1 MITMIC
7 LNEKNELELIV
18 ASRIG
23 YSHAEK
29 RFWFEMIGRSDVF
42 YYENVESETAA
53 AAMKTALKQDGA
65 NLKSFGT
72 YKVKRVEVAHPAPV
86 AMPKSCPKAAEK
98 RAENMSETRV
108 VPPVKAPKD
117 SNAEDVAPAA
127 PRRRPV
133 EAPKG
138 PSFMD
143 RVTKVLDEG
152 VKKAKTLAQEVAV
165 AAEEE
170 DKKDKERS
178 AARRA
183 EWNAKKEALEEKVE
197 ERRARRAAA
206 KAAAEADEDEEEI
219 RSEFDE
225 IARGVAEAADKAVE
239 DLGTI
244 GNSNPVP
251 VAKSEAVVEDVDVDV
266 EAEIA
271 AIMANKVASEPTED
285 ELKEITQLNLDFSD
299 IDDVMDDIM

>member
-7 LNEKNELELIV
+7 LNDKNELELIV

-42 YYENVESETAA
+42 YYENVESEMAA

-72 YKVKRVEVAHPAPV
+72 YKVKRVEVAPPPAPV
-86 AMPKSCPKAAEK
+86 AMPRSCPKAAESVS
-98 RAENMSETRV
+98 SETKI
-108 VPPVKAPKD
+108 VPPVKPARPAGAAPTAKPGKPVERR
-117 SNAEDVAPAA
+117 AAPAKA
-127 PRRRPV
+127 
-133 EAPKG
+133 
-138 PSFMD
+138 SFMD
-143 RVTKVLDEG
+143 KVTKVLDEG
-152 VKKAKTLAQEVAV
+152 VQKAKSIAQEVAV

-178 AARRA
+178 AARKA

-206 KAAAEADEDEEEI
+206 KAAAETDEDEDEI

-239 DLGTI
+239 DLGAI

-251 VAKSEAVVEDVDVDV
+251 VAAPAAVVEDVDVDI

>member
-7 LNEKNELELIV
+7 LNDKNELELIV

-42 YYENVESETAA
+42 YYENVESEMAA

-72 YKVKRVEVAHPAPV
+72 YKVKHVEVAPPAPV
-86 AMPKSCPKAAEK
+86 AMPKSCPKAVEPVS
-98 RAENMSETRV
+98 SETKI
-108 VPPVKAPKD
+108 VPPVKPARP
-117 SNAEDVAPAA
+117 AGAAPATK
-127 PRRRPV
+127 PGKPV
-133 EAPKG
+133 ERRAAPAKA
-138 PSFMD
+138 SFMD
-143 RVTKVLDEG
+143 KVTKVLDEG
-152 VKKAKTLAQEVAV
+152 VQKAKSLAQEVAV

-206 KAAAEADEDEEEI
+206 KAAAETDEDEDEI

-239 DLGTI
+239 DLGVI
-244 GNSNPVP
+244 GDSNPVP
-251 VAKSEAVVEDVDVDV
+251 VATSAAVVEDVDVDV